1 MNCTDKIFCRVISV
15 DWEQALLAYDL
26 GGVGFIT
33 IELTGE
39 NGDVLTWKS
48 EEGCGN
54 GRLKLDNLQ
63 PDSHYLGS
71 FASDYGTLP
80 LKFTTL
86 SAPVG
91 EMIASFALIAD
102 PHLSLKAENRKGRF
116 MVESAMIFQDVIEQ
130 CNQLQPDFV
139 LLPGDITNNAEIG
152 EFELTAKIMAELKAK
167 SIAVPG
173 NHDVHPCTPDG
184 DPYQL
189 WQQFFGAS
197 DGVFKM
203 TGGTVSEHTQCGSRP
218 PGDERA
224 SCGTVVALDTAQG
237 HLTDSSAALL
247 AKALNENH
255 QDPLLVI
262 THYQL
267 FDNEKVYRGG
277 AQKVINN
284 AAEHSAL
291 LQQLTETSTIIYAGH
306 QNIPAVKRFGKAIQM
321 NLPQPT
327 QYPCGFVYVRC
338 YENGFYHTFKP
349 ITSEVLRQ
357 WSRRIGELSVKQYN
371 EVQWESEYREG
382 ESLAETDFIAKF
394 MKIQGC

>member
-1 MNCTDKIFCRVISV
+1 MNCTNEIFCRVISV
-15 DWEQALLAYDL
+15 DWERALLAYDL
-26 GGVGFIT
+26 GNVGFVT
-33 IELTGE
+33 VELTGAS
-39 NGDVLTWKS
+39 GDVLTWKS
-48 EEGCGN
+48 EEGGGN
-54 GRLKLDNLQ
+54 GRLKLNNLQ
-63 PDSHYLGS
+63 ADSHYLGS
-71 FASDYGTLP
+71 FSCDYGTLP
-80 LKFTTL
+80 LDFTTL
-86 SAPVG
+86 AAPAG
-91 EMIASFALIAD
+91 KMTASFALIAD
-102 PHLSLKAENRKGRF
+102 PHLSLKTENRKGRF

-152 EFELTAKIMAELKAK
+152 EFELTAKIMAELKTK

-173 NHDVHPCTPDG
+173 NHDIHCTPG
-184 DPYQL
+184 EDPYQL
-189 WQQFFGAS
+189 WTKFFGAT
-197 DGVFKM
+197 DGIFNM
-203 TGGTVSEHTQCGSRP
+203 TCGTVSEQSQCGSRP
-218 PGDERA
+218 PGGERA
-224 SCGTVVALDTAQG
+224 SCGTVVALNTAQG

-247 AKALNENH
+247 TKALDENH
-255 QDPLLVI
+255 QKPLLVI

-284 AAEHSAL
+284 ATEHSTL
-291 LQQLTETSTIIYAGH
+291 LQQLTETSAIIYAGH

-357 WSRRIGELSVKQYN
+357 WSRRIGELSVEQYN
-371 EVQWESEYREG
+371 EVQWESEYRHG
-382 ESLAETDFIAKF
+382 ESLDETDFIAKF
-394 MKIQGC
+394 